1 MDDTLKKDIENYK
14 EKLLRINNDITNKF
28 DKVEEQKQF
37 LKRDTEWKKNLLVVL
52 NQNKDNYNKLLISL
66 TLKNRTKNAQLEDND
81 IYKRLHEL
89 EVRM

>member
-1 MDDTLKKDIENYK
+1 LDDTLKKDIENYK

-52 NQNKDNYNKLLISL
+52 NQNKDNYNKLLTSL
-66 TLKNRTKNAQLEDND
+66 TLKNRTKNTQLEDND

>member
-14 EKLLRINNDITNKF
+14 KKLLRINNDITNKF

-52 NQNKDNYNKLLISL
+52 NQNKDNYNKLLTSL
-66 TLKNRTKNAQLEDND
+66 TLKNRTKNTQLEDND

-89 EVRM
+89 EVRK

>member
-52 NQNKDNYNKLLISL
+52 NQNKDNYNKLLTSL
-66 TLKNRTKNAQLEDND
+66 TLKNRTKNTQLEDND

-89 EVRM
+89 ELRK

>member
-52 NQNKDNYNKLLISL
+52 NQNKDNYNKLLTSL
-66 TLKNRTKNAQLEDND
+66 TLKNRTKNTQLEDND

>member
-1 MDDTLKKDIENYK
+1 LDDTLKKDIENYK
-14 EKLLRINNDITNKF
+14 KKLLRINNDITNKF

-52 NQNKDNYNKLLISL
+52 NQNKDNYNKLLTSL
-66 TLKNRTKNAQLEDND
+66 TLKNRTKNTQLEDND

-89 EVRM
+89 EVRK

>member
-1 MDDTLKKDIENYK
+1 LDDTLKKDIENYK

-52 NQNKDNYNKLLISL
+52 NQNKDNYNKLLTSL
-66 TLKNRTKNAQLEDND
+66 TLKNRTKNTQLEDND

-89 EVRM
+89 EVRK

>member
-14 EKLLRINNDITNKF
+14 EKLLTINNDITNKF

-52 NQNKDNYNKLLISL
+52 NQNKDNYNKLLTSL
-66 TLKNRTKNAQLEDND
+66 TLKNRTKNTQLEDND

-89 EVRM
+89 EVRK